1 MSSET
6 DLHLSLEWGAIE
18 SFPPDCIT
26 AAEDQNQQSSID
38 GCPHQS
44 SLRTKDEPELIESF
58 SEPIPLWEIGSG

>member
-1 MSSET
+1 MPSET
-6 DLHLSLEWGAIE
+6 DLHLSLEWGTIE

-26 AAEDQNQQSSID
+26 TAEDQKQQPPID

-44 SLRTKDEPELIESF
+44 SSCMDEPELIESF